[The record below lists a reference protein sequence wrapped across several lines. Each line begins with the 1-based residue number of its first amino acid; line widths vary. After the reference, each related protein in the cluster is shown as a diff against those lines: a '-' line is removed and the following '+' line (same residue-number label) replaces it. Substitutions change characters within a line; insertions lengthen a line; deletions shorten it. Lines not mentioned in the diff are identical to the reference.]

1 MGKEGEGFF
10 AGISSLDVG
19 RGPCVKNLGSGGS
32 TTEIEGNGDEFLGE
46 EGGTGFW
53 ERDLQF
59 QELVWIRCSVKDR
72 VCRFFQPTR
81 RSSLEKKRGGG
92 LARVEGV
99 KGGVGRR

>member
-1 MGKEGEGFF
+1 MR
-10 AGISSLDVG
+10 G
-19 RGPCVKNLGSGGS
+19 RGGERRRGLFRRNKFSRYRKGPVREKFGKGGS

-81 RSSLEKKRGGG
+81 RSS
-92 LARVEGV
+92 
-99 KGGVGRR
+99 